1 MTHPPVV
8 VIGIGNPMRHDD
20 GVGPAALD
28 RLVREP
34 SLDESAVELVT
45 LDGEA
50 TRLIDAWRGR
60 RRAIVIDA
68 GRAGC
73 EPGSIH
79 RLELGVDTLRGW
91 SGGPSSHAAGLP
103 EAVALAEALDALPD
117 QLVILGVEPAD
128 LSMGEGL
135 SPPVEAALPT
145 LVDRIQ
151 TEVIR

>member
-1 MTHPPVV
+1 MTDRPIV
-8 VIGIGNPMRHDD
+8 VIGIGNPMRRDD
-20 GVGPAALD
+20 GIGPAAIG
-28 RLVREP
+28 RLEQSPDLGRE
-34 SLDESAVELVT
+34 VELLT

-79 RLELGVDTLRGW
+79 RLEVGAGTLRGW

-103 EAVALAEALDALPD
+103 EAVALGEALDALPD
-117 QLVILGVEPAD
+117 QLVILGVEPDD

-135 SPPVEAALPT
+135 SSSVEAALPT
-145 LVDRIQ
+145 LVDRIRV
-151 TEVIR
+151 EVTR